1 MAIEIVQQNGAITDA
16 MILTNFYYPD
26 NKARS
31 VWRGGDWMRHDD
43 WCQKEA
49 EAFRARGRNVAIVR
63 DAARRLALFD
73 KGNK

>member
-1 MAIEIVQQNGAITDA
+1 MDIEVVQQNGTITDN
-16 MILTNFYYPD
+16 MILTNFYYPE

-43 WCQKEA
+43 WCQA
-49 EAFRARGRNVAIVR
+49 EAAHLRARGRNVAIVR
-63 DAARRLALFD
+63 DAGRLALFD

>member
-1 MAIEIVQQNGAITDA
+1 MAIEIVKMDGSIADNQ
-16 MILTNFYYPD
+16 ILTNFYYPD

-43 WCQKEA
+43 WCQA
-49 EAFRARGRNVAIVR
+49 EAAHFRARGRNVAIVR
-63 DAARRLALFD
+63 DAGRLALFD

>member
-1 MAIEIVQQNGAITDA
+1 MAIEIVQQNGTITDD
-16 MILTNFYYPD
+16 MILTNFYMPD

-31 VWRGGDWMRHDD
+31 VWRGGDWMKHRD

-49 EAFRARGRNVAIVR
+49 EMLRARGRNVAIVR
-63 DAARRLALFD
+63 DSAGRLALFY